1 MDICTKIAFNFETFL
16 YFVGV
21 LITVIPFRDLTSAG
35 SKQCTNE
42 PFPMPSIQPNW
53 PIVCSGSVI
62 GITTMSSI
70 LQNLWPHFV
79 FHPRGNSLFIL
90 TERDDL
96 LFSKSNVKNPFVF
109 LPLKVPITFL
119 YRISTYQKFC
129 TLFLIWDYS
138 RVGYLTPGSLI
149 VALKDVYDILG
160 LFTDHHKDAMRLFGR
175 MKKDRHCR

>member
-1 MDICTKIAFNFETFL
+1 
-16 YFVGV
+16 
-21 LITVIPFRDLTSAG
+21 
-35 SKQCTNE
+35 
-42 PFPMPSIQPNW
+42 MPSIQPNW